1 MVITA
6 RIYLWEVF
14 VGALIW
20 DEQAKLGL
28 FEYDPDFVK
37 TGLEIAPITM
47 PLQAEHTYA
56 FPSLN
61 RDTYKG
67 LPAVLADSLPDD
79 FGNALI
85 DAWLAKEGRDKA
97 SFTAVERLLYQ
108 GSRGMGALE
117 YRPAIDG
124 EAAGGESIQI
134 EALVQLAS
142 EVLSNRESLAERLS
156 AGDPSIEDDALQ
168 RLIHVGTSAGGA
180 RAKALIALNDKGE
193 IRSGQVKAPKGYS
206 YWLLKFDVAKNSH
219 VLADSQG
226 YGRIEYAY
234 HLMAQECGIEMSE
247 CRLMEEGR
255 RAHFLTKRFDRGD
268 DGEKVHMSTLCAMT
282 HADFKQPGGYSYE
295 EAFGVFRLL
304 GLSRDE
310 ATQFY
315 RRMVFNVIARN
326 QDDHT
331 KNISFLLD
339 RDGTWNLSPAYDVSW
354 SYLPGNFWVDS
365 HQMTIN
371 GKRDRFEVADL
382 EAVANQVR
390 GLDAKKIISEVYGA
404 VKRWPEIAESV
415 GVNPK
420 MISEISKSHRLYLGE
435 TDTGS
440 S

>member
-1 MVITA
+1 MITA
-6 RIYLWEVF
+6 RIYLWEAF

-20 DEQAKLGL
+20 DEQAQLGL

-124 EAAGGESIQI
+124 EAAGGESVQI

-142 EVLSNRESLAERLS
+142 EVLSNREGLAERLS
-156 AGDPSIEDDALQ
+156 AGDPSIDDDALQ

-206 YWLLKFDVAKNSH
+206 YWLLKFDVAKNSD

-247 CRLMEEGR
+247 CRLMEEGG

-268 DGEKVHMSTLCAMT
+268 DGEKVHMSTLCAMA

-371 GKRDRFEVADL
+371 GKRDKFEVADL

-415 GVNPK
+415 GVN
-420 MISEISKSHRLYLGE
+420 SEMMSKISKSHRLYLGE
-435 TDTGS
+435 TDTGGS
-440 S
+440 